1 MTPSGSERVALILG
15 EPDEPMCALVG
26 LALRRRD
33 CRVVQASAADLAMA
47 QWHHSPHDEGTRIV
61 LPDGVELDDR
71 RIGVVLNRLNGPQ
84 LPQFAQA
91 TAADRDYAL
100 AEFGALLA
108 SWLNGLAVQE
118 VLVANP
124 PADDNPWASARHPLG
139 WHALAA
145 AHGLPVGDF
154 CVVSSL
160 RVGACSGLERV
171 GGSPYPR
178 GSDLAGWYRPAPAGS
193 GLHWLWVLGEQSLGR
208 LEEGV
213 AAACPAFVRALGLH
227 YAALG
232 FMDTAAGLRLVE
244 LDPCPAL
251 DDDELAERCAAWLH
265 GALTP

>member
-15 EPDEPMCALVG
+15 EPDEPTCALVG
-26 LALRRRD
+26 LALRRRG
-33 CRVVQASAADLAMA
+33 CRVVRASAEDLAMA
-47 QWHHSPHDEGTRIV
+47 QWHHSPHEEGTRIV

-71 RIGVVLNRLNGPQ
+71 RIGVVLNRLSGPQ

-91 TAADRDYAL
+91 AADRDYTL

-124 PADDNPWASARHPLG
+124 PADDNPWAPARHPLG

-145 AHGLPVGDF
+145 AHGLPVDDF
-154 CVVSSL
+154 SVVSSL
-160 RVGACSGLERV
+160 RGGACSGLERV

-178 GSDLAGWYRPAPAGS
+178 GSDLAGWYRPASAGS
-193 GLHWLWVLGEQSLGR
+193 CLHWLRVLGGQSVGR
-208 LEEGV
+208 LEEKV

-232 FMDTAAGLRLVE
+232 FREEEEGLRLVE

-251 DDDELAERCAAWLH
+251 DDDELAERCAAWLQ
-265 GALTP
+265 GALSS